1 MKFKSTFGCFFY
13 VCILLRK
20 VNTGLFYRDLLL
32 LQVLDLKTTDRSLT
46 KGFTLIELILVIML
60 LGVLATAAP
69 KLIDVQ
75 GEARAAVINYIAG
88 TLKSTSDLVHYRA
101 LIAGETSPN
110 MTNFY
115 INGRQVR
122 LFYGYVSPGTINQV
136 LDINRRLELL
146 LSVVHIQ
153 SGIKVH
159 PIPHCAKQD
168 INWGNWGTHLS

>member
-1 MKFKSTFGCFFY
+1 
-13 VCILLRK
+13 
-20 VNTGLFYRDLLL
+20 
-32 LQVLDLKTTDRSLT
+32 LKTSDRHLT

-60 LGVLATAAP
+60 LGVLATVAVP

-75 GEARAAVINYIAG
+75 REARVTVINNIAG

-136 LDINRRLELL
+136 LDIGYQQSTLGIIIISGTYTIWHKGAPNPALCQARYKLGEL
-146 LSVVHIQ
+146 
-153 SGIKVH
+153 GNP
-159 PIPHCAKQD
+159 PIIDTDTAGC
-168 INWGNWGTHLS
+168 